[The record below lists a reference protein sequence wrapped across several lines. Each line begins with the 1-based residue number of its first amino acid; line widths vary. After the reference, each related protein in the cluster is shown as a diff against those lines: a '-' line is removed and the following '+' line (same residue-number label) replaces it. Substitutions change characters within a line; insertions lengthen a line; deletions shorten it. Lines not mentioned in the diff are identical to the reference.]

1 MSNAFGYALVA
12 ALGNVVGAL
21 AVTRRAARELA
32 LIEHFVAFGAG
43 FMLAVALVEVLP
55 EAFARSGT
63 AAPALVLAGYLAV
76 HFTQHT
82 LTPHFHFGEE
92 THAVNRVAGTSA
104 LVGLLLHTFFD
115 GVAIA
120 SAFLVRPALG
130 VMVFIA
136 IFLHKL
142 PEGVTVSSLM
152 MAGGRS
158 GGQAIGAA
166 AMLGAATLAGVALTD
181 QISFLIHHGL
191 ALSAGVTIYVA
202 ASNLVPEFQGKRG
215 WTLPT
220 AFFAGAATFYV
231 TKAPPWP
238 PGTPGP
244 GCRTPPRGSARRRV
258 RSRGHRPSAR
268 CSGRPASP
276 HPPRTRGRPERDPQA
291 ANELLRG
298 AQSVSLRHVRGYRYR
313 GASDLIHQSEMPV
326 EWGCHREPIR
336 CLGELLRHPPSVQLL
351 QLSHRAKIEPRH
363 AFLGTSVLRT
373 GHVFAQHVSRFPFP
387 LSRV

>member
-1 MSNAFGYALVA
+1 MSSAFWYALVA

-43 FMLAVALVEVLP
+43 FMLSVAVVRL
-55 EAFARSGT
+55 
-63 AAPALVLAGYLAV
+63 
-76 HFTQHT
+76 
-82 LTPHFHFGEE
+82 
-92 THAVNRVAGTSA
+92 AGTSA

-130 VMVFIA
+130 LMVFLA

-158 GGQAIGAA
+158 GRQAVGAA

-181 QISFLIHHGL
+181 RIAFLIHHGL

-215 WTLPT
+215 WKLPA
-220 AFFAGAATFYV
+220 AFFAGAATFYL
-231 TKAPPWP
+231 TK
-238 PGTPGP
+238 
-244 GCRTPPRGSARRRV
+244 
-258 RSRGHRPSAR
+258 HIL
-268 CSGRPASP
+268 
-276 HPPRTRGRPERDPQA
+276 D
-291 ANELLRG
+291 
-298 AQSVSLRHVRGYRYR
+298 SVS
-313 GASDLIHQSEMPV
+313 
-326 EWGCHREPIR
+326 
-336 CLGELLRHPPSVQLL
+336 
-351 QLSHRAKIEPRH
+351 
-363 AFLGTSVLRT
+363 
-373 GHVFAQHVSRFPFP
+373 
-387 LSRV
+387 